1 MRCERFRASWA
12 VLIAAVGPSTLS
24 GQAEQ
29 SVAFVRPV
37 ARAPNSEWLGPRLSL
52 PLVIAQ
58 TLRHSPAFA
67 SASGSVRTGQSA
79 ERVALGAYLPSIAL
93 NALAGRSD
101 QTSAGGTGLP
111 TVSAGTAQGAYG
123 AGVSA
128 TLDLFTGGRRSAVRH
143 QAAALTRVADAGL
156 ISQRYLT
163 RLAAQQGYFE
173 VLRGHE
179 LIRVAEDGMTVAE
192 QSLSYARARAKAGT
206 VTPSDVLRAELGL
219 SQARRQWLAARDTL
233 ASGAAALGRLVGADG
248 PVDAE
253 PLASLDPAA
262 LALDDSAI
270 VRLAVN
276 EAPVVQQAEA
286 LVTAAGAS
294 VSAAKSQYAPTI
306 QAGGG
311 YNWANDGQVTGAL
324 RQGWVVQVGTS
335 FPLFNGFVRED
346 AVTRANVA
354 AEVASSSSADT
365 RRLSRAE
372 ALRLLGSLHVAE
384 QDVGLAA
391 EAVRLALEDLR
402 VITVRY
408 RGGIALILDQ
418 LTSQRNLVQAELDLV
433 SARFTYQVTRAS
445 LEALLGRELQAQP

>member
-1 MRCERFRASWA
+1 MPPPDSAGR
-12 VLIAAVGPSTLS
+12 
-24 GQAEQ
+24 
-29 SVAFVRPV
+29 
-37 ARAPNSEWLGPRLSL
+37 LGPRL
-52 PLVIAQ
+52 PLAVVIAQ
-58 TLRHSPAFA
+58 TLRHSPDFA
-67 SASGSVRTGQSA
+67 NASGNVRIGHSA
-79 ERVALGAYLPSIAL
+79 EQVALGAYLPSVAL

-101 QTSAGGTGLP
+101 QSSSSGTTLP
-111 TVSAGTAQGAYG
+111 TAQPGTAQGAYG

-128 TLDLFTGGRRSAVRH
+128 TLDLFTGGRRGAVRH

-179 LIRVAEDGMTVAE
+179 LVRVAEEGIDVAG

-248 PVDAE
+248 PVDAA
-253 PLASLDPAA
+253 PMPTLDPAA
-262 LALDDSAI
+262 LALDDSAV
-270 VRLAVN
+270 VRVAVHQ
-276 EAPVVQQAEA
+276 APVVQQAQA

-294 VSAAKSQYAPTI
+294 VRAAKSQYAPTI

-311 YNWANDGQVTGAL
+311 YNWANDGQVTGAP
-324 RQGWVVQVGTS
+324 RQGWVVQISTS

-354 AEVASSSSADT
+354 VEVASSSSEDI

-384 QDVGLAA
+384 QDVALAV
-391 EAVRLALEDLR
+391 EAVRLAFEDLR
-402 VITVRY
+402 VISVRY

-418 LTSQRNLVQAELDLV
+418 LTSQQNLIQAELDLV

-445 LEALLGRELQAQP
+445 LEALLGQEL